1 MSTAEQP
8 SQPQNA
14 LLASQQPQSFGD
26 YVTDYVR
33 RVRSGDFGS
42 LPILVGLIFICAI
55 FQGLNHNF
63 LTPRNFV
70 NLILQMAGIT
80 TIAYGVV
87 FILLL
92 GEIDLSVGYVSAVA
106 GVTMTLL
113 LQPSVGLP
121 WFAAI
126 PIALLIAAA
135 IGVLHGWIITTF
147 QVPSFVVTLAG
158 LLAWNGVVLL
168 IIGEG
173 GTIIIQDK
181 VVIGIAS
188 AMLPKAVGW
197 LAAIAFVGW
206 FAFSQYLQN
215 QSRHRQGL
223 TTKPIAI
230 SALQVG
236 GLAVIAAIAVEIAN
250 LDEGRGVPV
259 IAVIMIVLLW
269 ALTFLSERTRFG
281 RYVFAIGGNKE
292 ATRRAGVKV
301 ERIRVYVFM
310 ISSLMA
316 GVGGIILASRG
327 RSVATNQG
335 GGDLLLNSIAAAVI
349 GGTSLFGGRG
359 RVSSAVLGALIIAS
373 VQNGMGLLNVSA
385 GVQFVVTGLV
395 LLTAVLVDA
404 VSRRSQKRAGLA

>member
-292 ATRRAGVKV
+292 ATRRAEVKV

-316 GVGGIILASRG
+316 GVGEIILASRG

>member
-14 LLASQQPQSFGD
+14 LLASQQPQSFGA